1 MTTNDIMR
9 NVVADE
15 GFKEW
20 CIEHVKECIEDLEH
34 MEAEE
39 RLEALKE
46 LKDQTVGV
54 RDIFFLL
61 TSEQIDDVMAPIREA
76 IRRAELEVEGGE

>member
-1 MTTNDIMR
+1 MTTTDIVR
-9 NVVADE
+9 NVVGDE

-20 CIEHVKECIEDLEH
+20 CIEHVKTCIEDLEH

-39 RLEALKE
+39 RLDALKK

-61 TSEQIDDVMAPIREA
+61 TSEQISDVMSPIGEA
-76 IRRAELEVEGGE
+76 IKRAELELEGGE

>member
-1 MTTNDIMR
+1 MTTNDIVR

-20 CIEHVKECIEDLEH
+20 CIEHVKTCIEDLEH

-39 RLEALKE
+39 RLDALKK

-61 TSEQIDDVMAPIREA
+61 TSEQISDVMAPIGEA
-76 IRRAELEVEGGE
+76 IKRAELELEGGE

>member
-1 MTTNDIMR
+1 MTTTDIER

-20 CIEHVKECIEDLEH
+20 CIEHVKTCIEDLEH

-39 RLEALKE
+39 RLDALKK

-61 TSEQIDDVMAPIREA
+61 TSEQISDVMAPIGEA
-76 IRRAELEVEGGE
+76 IKRAELGLERR

>member
-1 MTTNDIMR
+1 MTTTDIVR
-9 NVVADE
+9 DVVGDE

-20 CIEHVKECIEDLEH
+20 CIDHVEGCIEDLEH

>member
-1 MTTNDIMR
+1 MTTTDIVR
-9 NVVADE
+9 NVVGDE

-34 MEAEE
+34 MEAGE
-39 RLEALKE
+39 RLKALKE

-61 TSEQIDDVMAPIREA
+61 TSEQISDVMAPIWEA

>member
-1 MTTNDIMR
+1 MTTNDIVR
-9 NVVADE
+9 DVVADE

-20 CIEHVKECIEDLEH
+20 CIEHVKTCIEDLEH

-39 RLEALKE
+39 RLDALKK

-61 TSEQIDDVMAPIREA
+61 TLEQISDVMSPIGEA
-76 IRRAELEVEGGE
+76 IKRAELELEGGE